1 MASSRTASTPR
12 SYDELV
18 DKYISPPSKRS
29 GTISQQH
36 AEPPIPAMSFR
47 TARKKKRQT
56 ALTKE
61 RWLDHSH
68 YEDAVEGFHVY
79 DPSSWKGTIN
89 FSMSAFILPPL
100 AMITGFSL
108 ILTVLSSTFDSFDD
122 LCSMPMDA
130 HVVLG
135 GALSFLVVF
144 RTNSS
149 YDRWWEA
156 RKEMQNVVNACRS
169 HATAVASSL
178 KSHEATEEVCT
189 AVLQYPTAH
198 EQAFEPLS
206 LTSST
211 LATYFLRARHQ
222 VFELLILF
230 FVALKSWLRDEKIKQ
245 EELGGRMSWKLVRS
259 VSQAA
264 CPPLA
269 CVHMIGKVVRTSL
282 PEDDK
287 STENVDESQINAAIF
302 VESTEIVRSL
312 VASIGACE
320 RIKTTPMTFGYV
332 SALRSFLVLW
342 LATLPFVLIGEY
354 GMVAT
359 PAIAFIAFLFLA
371 MEQMAIEI
379 EQPFGDDPNDLPIE
393 SYILDLERTLHQM
406 LPGTVTN
413 ESEDDEDDTDPPA
426 ESVKDEAKDDPFI
439 AFHQAS
445 TWFFGRGSATSS
457 TSSTGRG
464 DKSPPIHVSSR
475 FPLSTMR
482 DERTPPLDSS
492 SSSAQTFFP
501 SNDPLADPLKGWRP
515 GSRLGSRLA
524 LPDSL
529 PAGPLVDYDVL
540 AQTAGPRPRT
550 STNDAHDGQLGA

>member
-1 MASSRTASTPR
+1 
-12 SYDELV
+12 
-18 DKYISPPSKRS
+18 
-29 GTISQQH
+29 
-36 AEPPIPAMSFR
+36 
-47 TARKKKRQT
+47 
-56 ALTKE
+56 
-61 RWLDHSH
+61 
-68 YEDAVEGFHVY
+68 
-79 DPSSWKGTIN
+79 
-89 FSMSAFILPPL
+89 
-100 AMITGFSL
+100 
-108 ILTVLSSTFDSFDD
+108 
-122 LCSMPMDA
+122 
-130 HVVLG
+130 
-135 GALSFLVVF
+135 
-144 RTNSS
+144 
-149 YDRWWEA
+149 
-156 RKEMQNVVNACRS
+156 
-169 HATAVASSL
+169 
-178 KSHEATEEVCT
+178 
-189 AVLQYPTAH
+189 
-198 EQAFEPLS
+198 
-206 LTSST
+206 
-211 LATYFLRARHQ
+211 
-222 VFELLILF
+222 
-230 FVALKSWLRDEKIKQ
+230 
-245 EELGGRMSWKLVRS
+245 MSWKLVRS

-312 VASIGACE
+312 VASMGACE
-320 RIKTTPMTFGYV
+320 RIKATPMTFGYV

-413 ESEDDEDDTDPPA
+413 ESEDDEGDTDPLA
-426 ESVKDEAKDDPFI
+426 ESVKDEAKDDPFV

-457 TSSTGRG
+457 TSSTGLG
-464 DKSPPIHVSSR
+464 DKSPAR
-475 FPLSTMR
+475 G
-482 DERTPPLDSS
+482 TPPPDSS
-492 SSSAQTFFP
+492 SSSSQTFFP